1 MAEATPGSNRFG
13 PFIVQEKLGG
23 GGMAVVYKAVHEQTG
38 STVALKILRGSI
50 AEQPGMAD
58 RFKQEAAIVNRLRHP
73 HIVAVNDHGVIRG
86 RPYMEL
92 QYMSGGTL
100 AQRFKQP
107 AEIGPQEAVRLLR
120 HIASALDYAHRQGVI
135 HRDIKLENILLD
147 ERGNASLADFGIARL
162 IDSTHL
168 TATGSIM
175 GTPMYLSPEQAN
187 GSKDIDSRSD
197 LYSLAVIAY
206 LLAVGHFPFNGNNA
220 LSILNQ
226 HLTAPVPP
234 PSTINPDLPKALDAV
249 LLKAMAKR
257 PEERYQLADT
267 FVEAF
272 SRSFNDHK
280 SRSTRIDLW
289 SDHTGKQMAI
299 RPITLPGES
308 AEDWYQK
315 ALRAKNRGESIG
327 FLKRALELDPLH
339 SKANRLLF
347 QLEGANPNKR
357 KEAPQPTPTPVQT
370 SELAPLKK
378 VRQERKRSPWTYI
391 ALGGFVLM
399 NLTLLLVVLTALGQ
413 GGNIMAVIDTLR
425 GSPAPVLD
433 VNGTPAKDVPNLV
446 LTVQPD
452 GSESIRSESP
462 VSDILDAGRS
472 HEYRFNAASGDEA
485 AIGIQ
490 FFSPTARDV
499 KKNVA
504 ILDPAGQDSTALC
517 QQDSIL
523 QDASGIAYICTIN
536 ISGTWRVR
544 IFGIEGESTGAY
556 VISVNTF

>member
-23 GGMAVVYKAVHEQTG
+23 GGMAVVYKAVHEQSG
-38 STVALKILRGSI
+38 ATVALKILRGSI

-58 RFKQEAAIVNRLRHP
+58 RFKQEATIVNRLRHP
-73 HIVAVNDHGVIRG
+73 HIVTVHNYGVIRG

-92 QYMSGGTL
+92 EYMSGGTL

-120 HIASALDYAHRQGVI
+120 HVASALDYAHHQGVV

-147 ERGNASLADFGIARL
+147 GQGVASLADFGIARL

-168 TATGSIM
+168 TATGSII
-175 GTPMYLSPEQAN
+175 GTPLYLSPEQAN
-187 GSKDIDSRSD
+187 GGKDVDSRSD

-206 LLAVGHFPFNGNNA
+206 LLAVGHFPFNGSNA

-226 HLTAPVPP
+226 HLSSPVPP
-234 PSTINPDLPKALDAV
+234 PSSVNPDLPKALDAV
-249 LLKAMAKR
+249 LLKGMAKR

-272 SRSFNDHK
+272 SRSFNDHQI
-280 SRSTRIDLW
+280 RSTRIDLW
-289 SDHTGKQMAI
+289 SDHSGKQMAV

-308 AEDWYQK
+308 AEDWFQK
-315 ALRAKNRGESIG
+315 ALKTKEKYESIG
-327 FLKRALELDPLH
+327 YLKRALEIDPLH

-347 QLEGANPNKR
+347 QVEGANPNK
-357 KEAPQPTPTPVQT
+357 KQEQPRQTPTPI
-370 SELAPLKK
+370 EPGDLEPLKK

-391 ALGGFVLM
+391 ALAGFVLM
-399 NLTLLLVVLTALGQ
+399 NATLLLVVLTALGQ

-433 VNGTPAKDVPNLV
+433 INGTPARDIPNIV

-452 GSESIRSESP
+452 HSDTIRSEAP
-462 VSDILDAGRS
+462 ASDVLDAGRS
-472 HEYRFNAASGDEA
+472 HEYRFNASSGAEA

-490 FFSPTARDV
+490 FFSPTARNV
-499 KKNVA
+499 KENVV
-504 ILDPAGQDSTALC
+504 ILNPAGQDSTNLC

-523 QDASGIAYICTIN
+523 QDASGIAYICVIN
-536 ISGTWRVR
+536 MSGTWRVR
-544 IFGIEGESTGAY
+544 VFGIEGESTGAY

>member
-187 GSKDIDSRSD
+187 GSKDIDSRAD

-234 PSTINPDLPKALDAV
+234 PSSINPDLPKALDAV
-249 LLKAMAKR
+249 LIKAMAKR

-289 SDHTGKQMAI
+289 SDHTGKQMAV

-315 ALRAKNRGESIG
+315 ALKAKNRGESIG
-327 FLKRALELDPLH
+327 FLKRALEIDPLH
-339 SKANRLLF
+339 SKANRRLF

-357 KEAPQPTPTPVQT
+357 QEALQPTTTPVQT

-391 ALGGFVLM
+391 AFASFLLM
-399 NLTLLLVVLTALGQ
+399 NATLILVVLLSQGQ
-413 GGNIMAVIDTLR
+413 AGGITGFFDTLR
-425 GSPAPVLD
+425 GTAAPVLSIE
-433 VNGTPAKDVPNLV
+433 GTPIGEIPNII
-446 LTVQPD
+446 LTIEPIK
-452 GSESIRSESP
+452 SEALRSESP
-462 VSDILDAGRS
+462 LSDVLDAGRV
-472 HEYRFNAASGDEA
+472 HEYRFNAASGSEVD
-485 AIGIQ
+485 IGIR
-490 FFSPTARDV
+490 FFSSTAHNIV
-499 KKNVA
+499 ENIAV
-504 ILDPAGQDSTALC
+504 LNPAGEASTNVC
-517 QQDSIL
+517 QQDSIMGDGADL
-523 QDASGIAYICTIN
+523 ALICTISM
-536 ISGTWRVR
+536 SGTWRIR
-544 IFGIEGESTGAY
+544 ILGIDGESTGAY
-556 VISVNTF
+556 VISMIEF